1 MKLQQLIIKNLAS
14 IEEATIDFEQG
25 PLAEESIF
33 LICGETGAGKS
44 TILDAICLSL
54 YNDTPRMQRSPKE
67 KYTDVGHTFSDKK
80 EEINI
85 DDVRQLMRRNTAE
98 AWVELSFIGSNE
110 IPYLARWYVA
120 KARKKVDG
128 NIQNVAWTL
137 TNRKTGEE
145 LKKVKEVKDEIQ
157 RCIGLNFEQ
166 FCRTTLLAQG
176 EFTRFL
182 QSNEADKSEILE
194 KLTGTDIYSRIGMII
209 YDITK
214 QKKDAYDLQ
223 HQRIAATHL
232 LSEEEK
238 ETLLASLEQLK
249 QDSRQQEV
257 IAKELNRKHEWL
269 RQELEYHKTRQEH
282 QIQLEAIESRIHS
295 DEYREQSRLIQE
307 WDVTTDARKLLK
319 ENKERD
325 MEITR
330 QVQEEQQYLQQFIN
344 LSEGILYEEEKIHAW
359 QQEENTI
366 RKYLESQQPFAD
378 MFAQSQTIL
387 THLQNILNTQS
398 QEKKRK
404 VQLEQENSRLPQMEE
419 ACTRQADRLKLER
432 EKGEQQD
439 ALLQQMNRQY
449 QEMDMPARQAESKRL
464 SEQEMQLTKTVH
476 ALQAFFS
483 AQQTL
488 QEAQKAEQETATKLE
503 EAKQQHLFLKEK
515 VTSYQKAFDEAEKLY
530 EKQKECTEQW
540 AAEARSRLQPG
551 DTCPVCGQRITE
563 LPSDENFRSLLEPVH
578 QHLLEKKKQL
588 EEVLAEVAQ
597 NTAYGKSLATLF
609 QQNQRQTT
617 SAEKKCQQA
626 QSEAWQ
632 QSKLA
637 GYEAISPDILSE
649 IPIRQD
655 EIHRKQEE
663 VSRQIK
669 QAQTCL
675 DAISKQQKQKD
686 QQQKAIEQCLN
697 ALNQA
702 EKKRTE
708 QINRI
713 QTLQELIRSDQ
724 ESAARLLQTVREQI
738 SWPEW
743 ETDWHTSPD
752 DFILQLKQEASVYAQ
767 QQKRVDALINQ
778 RNLVQQAVDE
788 MKSLQQQTREEYPH
802 WEIGTLHPQ
811 PVQALSKGWSQLF
824 AHVKTLHQSQLHTRE
839 LQEKGI
845 QALQDFLQQHPE
857 FTREKLE
864 QLAAFPPEQIQ
875 SWREEQQKQNESRV
889 AVRAKL
895 ELVIQ
900 QIQQHQ
906 ESKPDLEEEV
916 SLEELKKQY
925 EEKNRII
932 QDFNQQIGQKQ
943 NLLDENRKN
952 EERLRKEKEI
962 EEQLKLDYQKWERL
976 CFYFGDQKGKTFR
989 NIAQSFVLK
998 ELLHG
1003 ANYYL
1008 KRLTDRYELEC
1019 QAGSLTILLRDF
1031 YQGGTARPASTLS
1044 GGESFLVSLALAL
1057 GLSSISQQSLSVD
1070 TLFIDEGFGT
1080 LSEGYLQTVMDTL
1093 EKLHQLGG
1101 KKVGI
1106 ISHVSGLRERI
1117 RAQIQVR
1124 RIDNSRS
1131 EIVTLLDE

>member
-1 MKLQQLIIKNLAS
+1 MK
-14 IEEATIDFEQG
+14 
-25 PLAEESIF
+25 
-33 LICGETGAGKS
+33 
-44 TILDAICLSL
+44 
-54 YNDTPRMQRSPKE
+54 
-67 KYTDVGHTFSDKK
+67 
-80 EEINI
+80 
-85 DDVRQLMRRNTAE
+85 
-98 AWVELSFIGSNE
+98 
-110 IPYLARWYVA
+110 
-120 KARKKVDG
+120 
-128 NIQNVAWTL
+128 
-137 TNRKTGEE
+137 
-145 LKKVKEVKDEIQ
+145 
-157 RCIGLNFEQ
+157 
-166 FCRTTLLAQG
+166 
-176 EFTRFL
+176 
-182 QSNEADKSEILE
+182 
-194 KLTGTDIYSRIGMII
+194 I

-325 MEITR
+325 KEITR

-344 LSEGILYEEEKIHAW
+344 LSEGILYEEEKIRSW

-404 VQLEQENSRLPQMEE
+404 VQLEQENNCLPQLEE
-419 ACTRQADRLKLER
+419 ACTRQADRLKSER

-449 QEMDMPARQAESKRL
+449 QEMNMPALQAESKRL

-488 QEAQKAEQETATKLE
+488 QEAQKAEQETAAKLE
-503 EAKQQHLFLKEK
+503 EAKQQHLLLKEK
-515 VTSYQKAFDEAEKLY
+515 VTSHQKAFDEAEKLY

-551 DTCPVCGQRITE
+551 DTCPVCGQRITK

-578 QHLLEKKKQL
+578 QHLLERKKQL

-617 SAEKKCQQA
+617 LAEKKCQQA
-626 QSEAWQ
+626 QSEARQ

-637 GYEAISPDILSE
+637 GYEAISPDILSK

-663 VSRQIK
+663 VNRQIK

-708 QINRI
+708 QINKI

-724 ESAARLLQTVREQI
+724 ESAARSLQTVREQI

-767 QQKRVDALINQ
+767 QQKRVEALINQ
-778 RNLVQQAVDE
+778 RNLVQQAVEE

-824 AHVKTLHQSQLHTRE
+824 AHVKTLHQSQFHTRE
-839 LQEKGI
+839 LQEKGT

-857 FTREKLE
+857 FTQEKLE

-875 SWREEQQKQNESRV
+875 NWREEQQKQNESRV
-889 AVRAKL
+889 AVHAKL

-906 ESKPDLEEEV
+906 ESKPELEEEV

-943 NLLDENRKN
+943 NLLDENRKK

-962 EEQLKLDYQKWERL
+962 EEQLELDYQKWKRL
-976 CFYFGDQKGKTFR
+976 CFYFGDEKGKTFR

-1117 RAQIQVR
+1117 KAQIQVC

>member
-14 IEEATIDFEQG
+14 IEEATIDFEHG

-44 TILDAICLSL
+44 TILDAICLVL

-128 NIQNVAWTL
+128 NIQKVAWTL

-145 LKKVKEVKDEIQ
+145 LKKVKEVEDEIQ

-182 QSNEADKSEILE
+182 QSREADKSEILE
-194 KLTGTDIYSRIGMII
+194 KLTGTDIYSRIGMKI

-325 MEITR
+325 KEITR

-344 LSEGILYEEEKIHAW
+344 LSEGILYEEEKIRSW

-387 THLQNILNTQS
+387 THLQNILNTQA
-398 QEKKRK
+398 QEKERK
-404 VQLEQENSRLPQMEE
+404 VRLEQENSRLPQMEE

-503 EAKQQHLFLKEK
+503 EAKQQHLLLKEK
-515 VTSYQKAFDEAEKLY
+515 VTLYQKAFDEAEKLY

-588 EEVLAEVAQ
+588 EDVLAEVAQ
-597 NTAYGKSLATLF
+597 NTAYGKSLTTLF
-609 QQNQRQTT
+609 QQNQRQT
-617 SAEKKCQQA
+617 SLAEKKCQQA
-626 QSEAWQ
+626 QSEAMQ

-663 VSRQIK
+663 VNRQIK
-669 QAQTCL
+669 QAQFCL

-708 QINRI
+708 QINKI

-724 ESAARLLQTVREQI
+724 ESAVRSLQTVREQI

-767 QQKRVDALINQ
+767 QQKRVEALINQ
-778 RNLVQQAVDE
+778 RNLVQQAVEE
-788 MKSLQQQTREEYPH
+788 MKSLQQQTREEYLH
-802 WEIGTLHPQ
+802 WETGTLHPQ

-839 LQEKGI
+839 LQEKGT

-857 FTREKLE
+857 FTQEKLE

-875 SWREEQQKQNESRV
+875 SWREELQKQNESRV

-906 ESKPDLEEEV
+906 ESKPELEEEI

-962 EEQLKLDYQKWERL
+962 EEQLELDYQKWKRL
-976 CFYFGDQKGKTFR
+976 CFYFGDEKGKTFR